1 MHGAP
6 RLLRMTGKG
15 PAEERP
21 GVLATEVV
29 STPFASPGSATAAVL
44 AELEFAAAL
53 ETVARYAISEL
64 GAASVHKRVPQRSL
78 EWIEAELA
86 TVAELQHLLDSGDS
100 FRPEVVQDLTSVV
113 EKLVIPGN
121 VLEPAELNAAGSA
134 ITGMRTLRGSL
145 LRIAPD
151 APRVAAFAEEVPP
164 AEIAAAIARSLDPD
178 GRVKDEASPEL
189 AKARRR
195 VRETRSRLVA
205 FLEQQLR
212 RYGQE
217 VSGAE
222 VTVRRGRYVIPVRRD
237 DRSRVKGIVHEESS
251 SGATL
256 FVEPPEAV
264 ELGNELNSWEAQEA
278 RAELAVLRE
287 LTGRL
292 RPHGG
297 ELARGLLMC
306 QRVDDAY
313 ARARYAVEM
322 DGTIPTMVEPPT
334 ELRVSRGVHPLLRA
348 ESSPPVPF
356 ELQLAHNERTLL
368 ISGPNAGGKTVLLKA
383 LGLLSAFAQSGIIP
397 PVGPGTVLPVFD
409 HFFVDIGDH
418 QSISAS
424 LSTFSAHV
432 AEIKQVLDAADSR
445 SLVLL
450 DEVGGGT
457 DPVEGAA
464 LAGATLLSLNDR
476 GSTTI
481 ATTHLSDLKDLA
493 ARTAGIVNGSLQF
506 DMETLAPTY
515 RFVKDQPGR
524 SFGLAIARRL
534 GLPVEVLER
543 AEALL
548 PEQARSLDAI
558 LADLERKE
566 AELARQA
573 EELAAEAARLGR
585 IRRDNTVI
593 ADSLEG
599 RERRLREQERQLERE
614 GREQARQFLL
624 QARRRVEEAL
634 GLARTA
640 VTETTAKEARRLV
653 ETGVKEEGE
662 ALKQLEQL
670 AKQGWRV
677 RAGGEQVAGSD
688 GLRTDHRTQG
698 EVQEVAPSTSSAA
711 SASSLP
717 ERSRPTLHQP
727 EAPAASSDID
737 LRGMTGDEAEAAL
750 TLALDCAVADDLPW
764 LRIIHGK
771 GTGVLRARVGE
782 VLHRDG
788 RVKRFNLAPAE
799 QGGSGVTLVEFM
811 P

>member
-1 MHGAP
+1 
-6 RLLRMTGKG
+6 MTDRG

-29 STPFASPGSATAAVL
+29 STPSAFSGSATAAVL
-44 AELEFAAAL
+44 AELEFTAAL
-53 ETVARYAISEL
+53 ETVARLAVSDL
-64 GAASVHKRVPQRSL
+64 GSASVRRRVPLRDL

-86 TVAELQHLLDSGDS
+86 TAAELQRLLDSGDS
-100 FRPEVVQDLTSVV
+100 FRPQAVQDVASVV
-113 EKLVIPGN
+113 EKLAIEGT
-121 VLEPAELNAAGSA
+121 VLEPAELNAVGSA
-134 ITGMRTLRGSL
+134 IEGMHAVRGSL

-151 APRVAAFAEEVPP
+151 APCVAALAEDVAP
-164 AEIAAAIARSLDPD
+164 AELAAAIARSLDPD

-189 AKARRR
+189 ARARRR

-205 FLEQQLR
+205 FLERQLR
-212 RYGQE
+212 QYGSE
-217 VSGAE
+217 SSGAE
-222 VTVRRGRYVIPVRRD
+222 VTVKGGRYVIPVRRD
-237 DRSRVKGIVHEESS
+237 YRNRVRGIVHEESS

-264 ELGNELNSWEAQEA
+264 ELGNELNSWMAQES

-292 RPHGG
+292 RPHCR
-297 ELARGLLMC
+297 ELASGLLMC

-322 DGTIPTMVEPPT
+322 DATIPTMVEPPA
-334 ELRVSRGVHPLLRA
+334 ELIVFRGVHPLLRA
-348 ESSPPVPF
+348 ESSQPVPF
-356 ELQLAHNERTLL
+356 DLQLGCNERTMLV
-368 ISGPNAGGKTVLLKA
+368 SGPNAGGKTVLLKA
-383 LGLLSAFAQSGIIP
+383 MGLLSAFAQSGIIP
-397 PVGPGTVLPVFD
+397 PVGPGTVLPVF
-409 HFFVDIGDH
+409 HQFFVDIGDH
-418 QSISAS
+418 QSIAAS

-432 AEIKQVLDAADSR
+432 AEIKRVLVAADSR
-445 SLVLL
+445 CLVLL
-450 DEVGGGT
+450 DEIGGGT

-493 ARTAGIVNGSLQF
+493 ARTPGIVNGSLQF

-515 RFVKDQPGR
+515 RFIRDQPGR

-534 GLPVEVLER
+534 ELPLEVLER

-566 AELARQA
+566 AELSRQA
-573 EELAAEAARLGR
+573 EQLAAEAARLER
-585 IRRDNTVI
+585 LLRDNAAVSE
-593 ADSLEG
+593 SLEG
-599 RERRLREQERQLERE
+599 REQRLREQELQLERE

-640 VTETTAKEARRLV
+640 VTETEAKQARRLV
-653 ETGVKEEGE
+653 EAGVTEEGE

-670 AKQGWRV
+670 VKQGWRV
-677 RAGGEQVAGSD
+677 RARGGQGERGERGEQAVESTGIRA
-688 GLRTDHRTQG
+688 DHQTRG
-698 EVQEVAPSTSSAA
+698 KVHNLPPSTSGSV
-711 SASSLP
+711 SASPLP
-717 ERSRPTLHQP
+717 DRSRMTLHQP
-727 EAPAASSDID
+727 EVPAAASEIDI
-737 LRGMTGDEAEAAL
+737 RGMTGDEAEAAL
-750 TLALDCAVADDLPW
+750 TLALDDAVADDLPW

-782 VLHRDG
+782 VLQRDG
-788 RVKRFNLAPAE
+788 RVRRFALAPAE
-799 QGGSGVTLVEFM
+799 QGGSGVTLVEFT
-811 P
+811 

>member
-1 MHGAP
+1 
-6 RLLRMTGKG
+6 MTDRG

-21 GVLATEVV
+21 GVLATVVV
-29 STPFASPGSATAAVL
+29 STPSAFPASATTAVL
-44 AELEFAAAL
+44 AELEFTTAL
-53 ETVARYAISEL
+53 ETVARYAVSEL
-64 GAASVHKRVPQRSL
+64 GAASVRRRVPQRYL

-86 TVAELQHLLDSGDS
+86 TVAELQRLLDSGDP
-100 FRPEVVQDLTSVV
+100 FRPEAVQDLTSVV
-113 EKLVIPGN
+113 EKLAVPGN
-121 VLEPAELNAAGSA
+121 VLEPEELNAVGSA
-134 ITGMRTLRGSL
+134 IEGMRTVRGSL

-151 APRVAAFAEEVPP
+151 APRVAAFAVEVPP

-222 VTVRRGRYVIPVRRD
+222 VTVRGGRYVIPVRRD
-237 DRSRVKGIVHEESS
+237 DRNRVRGIVHEESS

-264 ELGNELNSWEAQEA
+264 ELGNELNAWEAQEA
-278 RAELAVLRE
+278 RAVLAVLRE

-306 QRVDDAY
+306 ERVDDTY

-322 DGTIPTMVEPPT
+322 DGTTPTMVEPPS
-334 ELRVSRGVHPLLRA
+334 ELKVSRGVHPLLRA
-348 ESSPPVPF
+348 ESSQPVPF
-356 ELQLAHNERTLL
+356 ELQLADNERTLL
-368 ISGPNAGGKTVLLKA
+368 VSGPNAGGKTVLLKA
-383 LGLLSAFAQSGIIP
+383 MGLLSAFAQSGIIP
-397 PVGPGTVLPVFD
+397 PVGPGTVLPVFH

-418 QSISAS
+418 QSIAAS

-432 AEIKQVLDAADSR
+432 AEIKQVLVTADSR

-566 AELARQA
+566 VELSGQA
-573 EELAAEAARLGR
+573 EELAAEAARLER
-585 IRRDNTVI
+585 LRRDNTVFSE
-593 ADSLEG
+593 SLEG
-599 RERRLREQERQLERE
+599 REQRLREQERQLERD

-640 VTETTAKEARRLV
+640 ATEKAAKEARRLV
-653 ETGVKEEGE
+653 EAGVKEEGE

-670 AKQGWRV
+670 AKKGWRV
-677 RAGGEQVAGSD
+677 TASGEQLARSG
-688 GLRTDHRTQG
+688 GIRAEHRAKG
-698 EVQEVAPSTSSAA
+698 KIQEVPPSTSDTGPV
-711 SASSLP
+711 SSPP
-717 ERSRPTLHQP
+717 ERSRPMMRQP
-727 EAPAASSDID
+727 EVPAATSDID
-737 LRGMTGDEAEAAL
+737 IRGMTGDEAEAAVI
-750 TLALDCAVADDLPW
+750 LALDYAVADDLPW

-782 VLHRDG
+782 VLQRDG
-788 RVKRFNLAPAE
+788 RVKRFTLAPAE
-799 QGGSGVTLVEFM
+799 QGGSGVTVVEFIS
-811 P
+811 